1 MITVS
6 IYVDEDGKYRAFKFT
21 GHAGA
26 APYGSDIVCSAV
38 SVLSQTAAIGLKDF
52 LSNEPLVM
60 VEEGFLSCVLPD
72 QMARDEEQKAQVIL
86 RTMELGMEALLPKY
100 GQYLEI
106 HKRRWTGCL

>member
-6 IYVDEDGKYRAFKFT
+6 IYVDEDGKYRAFQFA

-38 SVLSQTAAIGLKDF
+38 SVLSQTAIISLKEF
-52 LSNEPLVM
+52 LPNKPRVK
-60 VEEGFLSCVLPD
+60 VREGFLSCILPG
-72 QMARDEEQKAQVIL
+72 QMSRDEEEKAQVVI
-86 RTMELGMEALLPKY
+86 RTMELGIEALLPKY